1 MNYRK
6 VRAFTLVELLV
17 VIAIIAILMGFMLPA
32 VQKVRIAAGKIT
44 CIDNL
49 RQLGLAFQNYHSS
62 QGSLPPGSVTSP
74 QPQAWPMFLL
84 PYIEQESLAK
94 VLPRTTAWDDPAI
107 QPYVSKPLKTFVC
120 QNAPGGRVSKYFNL
134 SFGVCDY
141 TIIYDVDPGL
151 IALGLL
157 APWNG
162 DPLGPIG
169 EDRPCKFSEIKDGLS
184 TTILLGEVAGRPQF
198 WNTAGYTGEE
208 TGPAGWAI
216 PNCFINLDG
225 SKNDGSD
232 QYGPCAV
239 NCYNKHELYGF
250 HDNAA
255 ATLFCDA
262 HVSLLKSGT
271 SIKTVAALV
280 TRNGEE
286 PTPDY

>member
-1 MNYRK
+1 MISRK
-6 VRAFTLVELLV
+6 ERAFTLIELLV
-17 VIAIIAILMGFMLPA
+17 VIAIIAILIGFLLPA
-32 VQKVRIAAGKIT
+32 IQKVRMSAGKLT
-44 CIDNL
+44 CMDNL
-49 RQLGLAFQNYHSS
+49 RQLGLAFQNYHST
-62 QGSLPPGSVTSP
+62 QGSLPPGSVTAP

-84 PYIEQESLAK
+84 PYIEQEALAK
-94 VLPRTTAWDDPAI
+94 VLPRTTAWDDPAV
-107 QPYVSKPLKTFVC
+107 QPYVSKTLNMFVC

-151 IALGLL
+151 IALGVL

-169 EDRPCKFSEIKDGLS
+169 EDRPCKFSDIKDGLS
-184 TTILLGEVAGRPQF
+184 QTILLGEVAGRPQL
-198 WNTAGYTGEE
+198 WNTLGYTGQE

-225 SKNDGSD
+225 AKEDGSD

-250 HDNAA
+250 HDRAA
-255 ATLFCDA
+255 AALFCDA
-262 HVSLLKSGT
+262 HVSMLKYGT
-271 SIKTVAALV
+271 SIKVVAALV

-286 PTPDY
+286 VTPEY